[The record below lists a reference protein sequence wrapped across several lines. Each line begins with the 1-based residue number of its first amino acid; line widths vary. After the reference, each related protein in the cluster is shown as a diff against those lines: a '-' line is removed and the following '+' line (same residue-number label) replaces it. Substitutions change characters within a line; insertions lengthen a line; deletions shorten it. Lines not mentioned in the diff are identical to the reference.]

1 MGCAGPNHLADS
13 ASFEKD
19 SALSC
24 LVVCSKP
31 SSINLPRN
39 TIKKQ
44 QPFTIGN
51 KQTKKNEMLLED
63 YICVSLSFVTSQE
76 MNSYC
81 VEISPCYFIK
91 GVLHRVLLVP
101 GCSDLSLAA

>member
-24 LVVCSKP
+24 LVVCPLP
-31 SSINLPRN
+31 SSINLSHDTTKKI
-39 TIKKQ
+39 TID
-44 QPFTIGN
+44 N
-51 KQTKKNEMLLED
+51 KQTDKNYMLIED
-63 YICVSLSFVTSQE
+63 YIMCFSLSLVNEQLLFVDLV
-76 MNSYC
+76 NKRGFALC
-81 VEISPCYFIK
+81 
-91 GVLHRVLLVP
+91 VLLVP